1 MTDDRADVL
10 VVDDRLD
17 FAELVAEQVEDAG
30 HAARIAA
37 GGAEALAAFDQR
49 PPDAV
54 ITDLQMPGVDGM
66 GVLAGVLDRDPRVP
80 VIVMTAHGGVSE
92 GVRAIQEGAFHYLAK
107 PFDGGELEGLL
118 ARALETRRLRD
129 ENARLRSLACAREG
143 LAELVGSGA
152 AMQRMYGQLER
163 VAAAGVPVLIR
174 GESGSGKELVA
185 RAIHEHSPRERKPFV
200 AINCT
205 TLPQALL
212 ESELF
217 GHVRGAFTGAG
228 TARRGLLVEAD
239 GGTLLL
245 DEIGDMPPDLQAR
258 LLRVL
263 QEGSIRPVGADKERS
278 VDVRVLAATHQPL
291 EDRVASGSFRADL
304 FYRLNVVPLFVPPLR
319 ERLEDIPALVER
331 FVGRARQENPTSTVR
346 RFAPRLVAALARRP
360 WPGNVRELLNAVR
373 RIVVLC
379 PDEVADV
386 QELGLLSGPEAS
398 MPGVLPTL
406 APVPVE
412 APLPA
417 PPAASPPLASAP
429 MEDAPG
435 RLLTLRK
442 VERRQILAG
451 LSAVGGNKT
460 AAAKLLGTDR
470 KTLYR
475 KMLRF
480 GLVDPE
486 ELSEQP

>member
-1 MTDDRADVL
+1 MTDRAEVL
-10 VVDDRLD
+10 VVDDRRD

-30 HAARIAA
+30 HAARIAT
-37 GGAEALAAFDQR
+37 GGAAALAAFDER

-54 ITDLQMPGVDGM
+54 VTDLQMPDVDGM

-80 VIVMTAHGGVSE
+80 VIVMTAHGGVDE

-107 PFDGGELEGLL
+107 PFEAGELEGLL

-129 ENARLRSLACAREG
+129 ENARLRSLAERREG
-143 LAELVGSGA
+143 LADLVGSSDP
-152 AMQRMYGQLER
+152 MQRLYGWIER
-163 VAAAGVPVLIR
+163 VAGAGVPVLIR
-174 GESGSGKELVA
+174 GESGTGKELVA
-185 RAIHEHSPRERKPFV
+185 RAIHDLSPRRRKAFV

-228 TARRGLLVEAD
+228 SPRKGLFVEAE

-245 DEIGDMPPDLQAR
+245 DEIGDMPADLQSR

-263 QEGSIRPVGADKERS
+263 QEGTIRPVGSDKERP

-291 EDRVASGSFRADL
+291 EDKVDAGAFRADL
-304 FYRLNVVPLFVPPLR
+304 FYRLNVVPLLVPPLR

-331 FVGRARQENPTSTVR
+331 FVAMARQENPGSSVR
-346 RFAPRLVAALARRP
+346 RFSPRLVATLARRS

-373 RIVVLC
+373 RIAALC

-386 QELGLLSGPEAS
+386 GELDLLGPA
-398 MPGVLPTL
+398 PPPAPVAPPAL
-406 APVPVE
+406 APEPI
-412 APLPA
+412 ASA
-417 PPAASPPLASAP
+417 PPAAAGPGPDATAVAP
-429 MEDAPG
+429 TATPGG
-435 RLLTLRK
+435 RLLTLK
-442 VERRQILAG
+442 EVERRQILAG
-451 LSAVGGNKT
+451 LEAAGGNKT

-475 KMLRF
+475 KMVRF
-480 GLVDPE
+480 GLVDPD
-486 ELSEQP
+486 ELSEPT